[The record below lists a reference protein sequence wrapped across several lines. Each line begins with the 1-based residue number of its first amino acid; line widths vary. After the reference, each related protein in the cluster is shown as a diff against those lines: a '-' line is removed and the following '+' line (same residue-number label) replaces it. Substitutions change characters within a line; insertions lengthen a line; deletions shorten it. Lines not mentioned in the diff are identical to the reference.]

1 MVTQDGKNM
10 YQTKSTMS
18 LWDQK
23 KQTFRILLVED
34 DVRLAKLVVEYLEPH
49 GFVVAVE
56 THGDLAA
63 EKICSIQP
71 DAVLL
76 DVNLPGADGFAIC
89 RSVRSRYAGPIILL
103 TARDNETD
111 EVTGL
116 ECGADDYMAKPVSP
130 RVLLA
135 RLRTHLRR
143 MPTEEVIVGDT
154 ALEVGDLKIDKGR
167 RSVEIGSKVINI
179 STAEFDLLWL
189 LAQNAGK
196 VVSRGELFEN
206 LHGFKFDG
214 FDRSIDLR
222 ISRLRKK
229 LGDDPHNPR
238 RILSVRGIG
247 YQLAAEIG

>member
-1 MVTQDGKNM
+1 V
-10 YQTKSTMS
+10 YQTKTKMS
-18 LWDQK
+18 PLSDK
-23 KQTFRILLVED
+23 KQTFRILLIED

-49 GFVVAVE
+49 GFSVNLE
-56 THGDLAA
+56 TQGDLAVS
-63 EKICSIQP
+63 KILDEMP

-76 DVNLPGADGFAIC
+76 DVNLPGKDGFNVC
-89 RSVRSRYAGPIILL
+89 REVRGQYSGPIILI
-103 TARDNETD
+103 TARNDEKD

-116 ECGADDYMAKPVSP
+116 EFGADDYLSKPVSP

-143 MPTEEVIVGDT
+143 FPLEEKEIEEQV
-154 ALEVGDLKIDKGR
+154 LEVGELKIDRGR
-167 RSVEIGSKVINI
+167 RLVEVCGKSLAV

-189 LAQNAGK
+189 LAENAGQ
-196 VVSRGELFEN
+196 VVSRGELFEK

-222 ISRLRKK
+222 VSRLRKK
-229 LGDDPHNPR
+229 LDDDPLNPT

-247 YQLAAEIG
+247 YQLAADLP

>member
-1 MVTQDGKNM
+1 M
-10 YQTKSTMS
+10 YQTKSVANP
-18 LWDQK
+18 WPEK
-23 KQTFRILLVED
+23 KQSFRVLLVED

-49 GFVVAVE
+49 GFQVAVE
-56 THGDLAA
+56 TQGDLAA
-63 EKICSIQP
+63 AKILSDSP
-71 DAVLL
+71 DVVLL
-76 DVNLPGADGFAIC
+76 DVNLPGTDGFTIC
-89 RSVRSRYAGPIILL
+89 REVRNQFAGPIILL
-103 TARDNETD
+103 TARDSEKD

-116 ECGADDYMAKPVSP
+116 EYGADDYLAKPVSP

-143 MPTEEVIVGDT
+143 VPAEEVGTSDSVIDVG
-154 ALEVGDLKIDKGR
+154 GLKIDRGR
-167 RSVEIGSKVINI
+167 RSVELNGVPVSI

-189 LAQNAGK
+189 LAESSGT
-196 VVSRGELFEN
+196 VVSRTTLFES

-229 LGDDPHNPR
+229 LGDDPHNPT

-247 YQLAAEIG
+247 YQLAAEHS